1 MYVDDGW
8 GISTEGGNPMP
19 QFIPGLR
26 LSERFYREAVKPIL
40 DAHFPHLRYSAG
52 LLGSGSEVLGYD
64 TLLSTDHHWG
74 PRLFLFLSEDD
85 IERYGPAITTCLGE
99 RLPHHIHGYSTNFGQ
114 PDEIGVQFR
123 EEIASGPVNHWVRP
137 TTIHS
142 FVESLLGTDPHGAI
156 TALDWLTF
164 PEQRLLELT
173 AGAVYHDGLGEL
185 NAVRE
190 RFAYYPR
197 DVWLYQLAAQWKR
210 ISQEEAF
217 MGRCGDVGDEL
228 GSRIV
233 AARLVR
239 DLMRLCFL
247 MERAYAPY
255 SKWFGT
261 AFARLRCA
269 GELGPVFSS
278 VLSAAAWRERE
289 RSLSTAYRVVAR
301 MHNALGITGPLDERV
316 SPYHSRPYLV
326 INAVRFAEAIR
337 ESITSDEVRRITVDI
352 GAVDQFADSTDLT
365 AKARLC
371 RKLRVLYE

>member
-1 MYVDDGW
+1 
-8 GISTEGGNPMP
+8 MP
-19 QFIPGLR
+19 QCISGLR
-26 LSERFYREAVKPIL
+26 LSELFYHEAVKPIL
-40 DAHFPHLRYSAG
+40 ASEFPSLRYSAA

-64 TLLSTDHHWG
+64 TPLSTDHHWG

-85 IERYGPAITTCLGE
+85 DERSGPAITTCLGE
-99 RLPHHIHGYSTNFGQ
+99 RLPHRIHGFSTNFGE
-114 PDEIGVQFR
+114 PDEIGVQLR
-123 EEIASGPVNHWVRP
+123 EEIATGPVNHWVRP
-137 TTIHS
+137 VTIRA
-142 FVESLLGTDPHGAI
+142 FVERLLGIDPYGPI

-190 RFAYYPR
+190 RFAYYPH
-197 DVWLYQLAAQWKR
+197 DVWLYVLAAQWKR

-247 MERAYAPY
+247 MERKYAPY

-261 AFARLRCA
+261 AFSRLRCA
-269 GELGPVFSS
+269 GELGPAFSS
-278 VLSAAAWRERE
+278 VLSAGAWRERE
-289 RSLSTAYRVVAR
+289 RSLSTAYQVVAR
-301 MHNALGITGPLDERV
+301 MHNALGITGALDEHV

-337 ESITSDEVRRITVDI
+337 ESITSEEVGKIAVDI

-365 AKARLC
+365 ANARLF
-371 RKLRVLYE
+371 RKLRALYE